1 MPYDRQIPDAPIAL
15 SMLPRLED
23 LQDGD
28 LIYVVRPT
36 NPIGQRSRAL
46 ELGKLSEKFT
56 KASTGWVS
64 IENRSLAGGI
74 EALAKLEVPKG
85 YGGRFEFRFDLA
97 YSDTGTLSP
106 GYVQDLQVRAFDIDK
121 GTDLVSGHF
130 QRIFHDASGA
140 ITGSGAV
147 VATHWSG
154 SVDVPG
160 STRSPLPDT
169 REIHLSVILPYADSI
184 LWALQNIKLKAEL
197 WPEQPTDAMTIIGS

>member
-1 MPYDRQIPDAPIAL
+1 MPYNRQIPDAPIAL
-15 SMLPRLED
+15 SMLPRLTD

-28 LIYVVRPT
+28 LIYEVRPT
-36 NPIGQRSRAL
+36 NPLGQRSRAL
-46 ELGKLSEKFT
+46 ELGKLSEKFL

-106 GYVQDLQVRAFDIDK
+106 GYVQDLVMHSFDIDK
-121 GTDLVSGHF
+121 GTDGVMGHF
-130 QRIFHDASGA
+130 QRIFHDANGA

-147 VATHWSG
+147 VATHWFG
-154 SVDVPG
+154 SVDIPG
-160 STRSPLPDT
+160 STRTPLPDV
-169 REIHLSVILPYADSI
+169 RDIHLRVVLPYADSI

-197 WPEQPTDAMTIIGS
+197 WREQPTDAMTIIGS

>member
-1 MPYDRQIPDAPIAL
+1 MPYDRQIPDAPIAP
-15 SMLPRLED
+15 SMLPRATQLNA
-23 LQDGD
+23 GD
-28 LIYVVRPT
+28 LIILTQPG

-46 ELGKLSEKFT
+46 ELGKLSEKFM

-97 YSDTGTLSP
+97 YSDTGTLAL
-106 GYVQDLQVRAFDIDK
+106 GYVQDLNMQAYDIDK
-121 GTDLVSGHF
+121 GTDVVTCRL

-140 ITGSGAV
+140 ITGAGTA
-147 VATHWSG
+147 VATHWVG
-154 SVDVPG
+154 SVDIPD
-160 STRSPLPDT
+160 STRSPLPDV
-169 REIHLSVILPYADSI
+169 RDIHLSVVLPYGDSV

-197 WPEQPTDAMTIIGS
+197 WPEQATDAMTIIGS

>member
-1 MPYDRQIPDAPIAL
+1 MPYNRQIPDAPIAL
-15 SMLPRLED
+15 SMLPRLTD

-36 NPIGQRSRAL
+36 NPLGQRSRAL

-56 KASTGWVS
+56 RASSGWVS

-85 YGGRFEFRFDLA
+85 YGGRFEFRFDMQ

-106 GYVQDLQVRAFDIDK
+106 GYVQDLVMHSFDIDK
-121 GTDLVSGHF
+121 GTDGVMGHF
-130 QRIFHDASGA
+130 QRIFHDANGA

-147 VATHWSG
+147 VATHWFG
-154 SVDVPG
+154 SVDIPG
-160 STRSPLPDT
+160 STRTPLPDV
-169 REIHLSVILPYADSI
+169 RDIHLRVVLPYADSI

-197 WPEQPTDAMTIIGS
+197 WPEQATDAMTIIGS